1 MAGNVK
7 VTIDNL
13 EPQVRKMMSDY
24 SATLF
29 KGTEEAVRKVAN
41 ESRKRLRARTPVHKG
56 PYPEGST
63 RKPGT
68 LKRAW
73 QIAYDYK
80 RLYITAKVH
89 AGKQHGLTHL
99 LEYGHALPQGGRT
112 EENNNFIG
120 KTQQEANDL
129 LFDEIMEVIG

>member
-1 MAGNVK
+1 MPIK

-13 EPQVRKMMSDY
+13 EPQVKKMLSDY
-24 SATLF
+24 SAGLF
-29 KGTEEAVRKVAN
+29 KATEEAVRKVAN
-41 ESRKRLRARTPVHKG
+41 NSRNKLRKRTPVHKG

-73 QIAYDYK
+73 QIKYDYK
-80 RLYITAKVH
+80 RLYVTATIH

-112 EENNNFIG
+112 GPDPFIG
-120 KTQQEANDL
+120 TTQKEANDEL
-129 LFDEIMEVIG
+129 LDEIMEAII